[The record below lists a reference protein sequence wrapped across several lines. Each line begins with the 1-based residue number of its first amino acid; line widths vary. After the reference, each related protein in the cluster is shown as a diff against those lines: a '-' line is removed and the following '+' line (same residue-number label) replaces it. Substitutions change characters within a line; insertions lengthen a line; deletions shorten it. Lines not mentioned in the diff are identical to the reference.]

1 MLITRLNIKGFNGV
15 NVNIETGPL
24 TVITGPPGSGKSMI
38 IELLWRVF
46 RGIRDRVILEDLS
59 RVGEARVEITISL
72 DDRVKRKLEEVGYS
86 GDNISISVGF
96 DDGYVSAV
104 RVGER
109 EVMVVELRNGVS
121 RVKYPLDVEVADAS
135 VLLNP
140 DGLTPKGQALQ
151 LVSSASEDYDTAL
164 TVIKVLREYLSSVGV
179 YRMGPYIDFRG
190 RVKNVN
196 ASYTDFIGEHGEHV
210 VEVLSQ
216 LFTDPRRDQD
226 VRFLRKI
233 FSELGFRNFRAGWYG
248 GDLVLSYIDR
258 RGLVHIGDE
267 LPCHMKTILALTTQ
281 LLVAR
286 KPSLILIENADF
298 CLGEGLGNII
308 TKLLSNYIDGKQ
320 LIMEVR
326 NKWFIDELKMPHVVL
341 YSVA

>member
-1 MLITRLNIKGFNGV
+1 M
-15 NVNIETGPL
+15 
-24 TVITGPPGSGKSMI
+24 
-38 IELLWRVF
+38 
-46 RGIRDRVILEDLS
+46 
-59 RVGEARVEITISL
+59 
-72 DDRVKRKLEEVGYS
+72 
-86 GDNISISVGF
+86 
-96 DDGYVSAV
+96 
-104 RVGER
+104 
-109 EVMVVELRNGVS
+109 
-121 RVKYPLDVEVADAS
+121 EVADAS

-140 DGLTPKGQALQ
+140 DGLTPKGGQALQ

-190 RVKNVN
+190 GRVKNIDV
-196 ASYTDFIGEHGEHV
+196 SYTDFVGEHGEHV

-226 VRFLRKI
+226 VRLLRKI

-258 RGLVHIGDE
+258 RGGLVHIGDE

-298 CLGEGLGNII
+298 CLGEGLGNVI

>member
-1 MLITRLNIKGFNGV
+1 MNIKGFNGV